1 MSEAQTVRHR
11 VILADPP
18 WRYYTAANWRLRRK
32 GIDVPNSHYE
42 TMTPAQIAALPVG
55 DLACRDDAALFLW
68 ATMPLLE
75 EGIATIKAW
84 GFRYVTVAFAWV
96 KVNRDG
102 TPFVGLGQYTRANV
116 ELCLLGVRGKMQ
128 RRRLDRGVP
137 QVIVAP
143 VREHSRKP
151 IEVYARIERL
161 FEGPYL
167 EVFSRSCPPH
177 WDTAWSNEAGKFPWQ
192 PFLMPEGVA

>member
-1 MSEAQTVRHR
+1 MSGKPVQYR

-32 GIDVPNSHYE
+32 GIDVPNSHYD
-42 TMTPAQIAALPVG
+42 TMTPAQITALPVG
-55 DLACRDDAALFLW
+55 ELACPDNAALFLW

-75 EGIATIKAW
+75 EGIETIRAW
-84 GFRYVTVAFAWV
+84 GFRCVTAAFAWV

-102 TPFVGLGQYTRANV
+102 TPFVGLGQYTRSNV
-116 ELCLLGVRGKMQ
+116 ELCLLGVRGRMQ
-128 RRRLDRGVP
+128 RHRLDRGVP

-151 IEVYARIERL
+151 TEVYARIERL
-161 FEGPYL
+161 FAGPYL
-167 EVFSRSCPPH
+167 ELFSRSCPPN
-177 WDTAWSNEAGKFPWQ
+177 WDTALSDQAGTFPWQ
-192 PFLMPEGVA
+192 LQLVGEAG